1 MSVVLSSGDNT
12 ARIPFEAE
20 AVFIATVITLGLS
33 FYVLGVP
40 PAIFAHPMHRE
51 MAGAYEGRLAATR
64 KAEWPPEVP
73 AAVRDAMITLA
84 VDAADLPALALAVRD
99 RWQREQLSNW
109 AGQMLARLH
118 EVQQATADTPDQ
130 PLAQNVAIQAIAL
143 VVEALA
149 SAKMIADPLPPLLS
163 GPPHQASQIVY
174 LAWFEILTLATAHDT
189 MAGEAHD
196 ATLASVHHARA
207 QQLRERAAETPA
219 FIYPMGSPSEVRH

>member
-1 MSVVLSSGDNT
+1 MLSEFRSPFDVEALVV
-12 ARIPFEAE
+12 
-20 AVFIATVITLGLS
+20 ATVINLGLS
-33 FYVLGVP
+33 FYALGIP
-40 PAIFAHPMHRE
+40 PAIFADPMHRE
-51 MAGAYEGRLAATR
+51 MAAAYEGRLAATR

-73 AAVRDAMITLA
+73 AAVRDAMIALA

-109 AGQMLARLH
+109 AGQMLVRLQ
-118 EVQQATADTPDQ
+118 EVQQATADAPDQ
-130 PLAQNVAIQAIAL
+130 PLAQNVAIQTIAL
-143 VVEALA
+143 LVEALA

-189 MAGEAHD
+189 MASEAAD
-196 ATLASVHHARA
+196 AAHAGVHYARA

>member
-1 MSVVLSSGDNT
+1 MSPVFRSSDDIEALVV
-12 ARIPFEAE
+12 
-20 AVFIATVITLGLS
+20 ATTINMGLS
-33 FYVLGVP
+33 FFALGVP

-64 KAEWPPEVP
+64 EAVWPPEVP
-73 AAVRDAMITLA
+73 TEVRDAMIALA

-99 RWQREQLSNW
+99 RWQREQLAIW
-109 AGQMLARLH
+109 TGQMLARLQ
-118 EVQQATADTPDQ
+118 EVQQATADVPEQ
-130 PLAQNVAIQAIAL
+130 PLAQNVAIQTIGL
-143 VVEALA
+143 LVEALA

-189 MAGEAHD
+189 MAAEASD
-196 ATLASVHHARA
+196 QSIASVHYARA

-219 FIYPMGSPSEVRH
+219 FIYPMGSPSEARH